1 MIRTIRAIRPWTG
14 PILALLVIG
23 CGKQERSA
31 ADAGTILTAR
41 TLGLAYLEE
50 NRLEDAQAEFTKLI
64 RLAPDEPS
72 GHANLGLVYL
82 RLGRYQDAAREI
94 DRAGALA
101 PDDPDIGLL
110 QATVLRLTGRPG
122 DARRT
127 LEAVLKAAPT
137 HQDVVRA
144 RGGRQ

>member
-1 MIRTIRAIRPWTG
+1 MNRPLCAI
-14 PILALLVIG
+14 PILATLAAFAFG
-23 CGKQERSA
+23 CHRGHDQNST
-31 ADAGTILTAR
+31 DAGATLTAR

-82 RLGRYQDAAREI
+82 RLGRYQDAARAI

-101 PDDPDIGLL
+101 PADPDIGLL

-122 DARRT
+122 DA
-127 LEAVLKAAPT
+127 
-137 HQDVVRA
+137 
-144 RGGRQ
+144 

>member
-1 MIRTIRAIRPWTG
+1 LRYSSPAVG
-14 PILALLVIG
+14 SS
-23 CGKQERSA
+23 ERSA

-82 RLGRYQDAAREI
+82 RLGRYQDACAS
-94 DRAGALA
+94 DR
-101 PDDPDIGLL
+101 P
-110 QATVLRLTGRPG
+110 
-122 DARRT
+122 
-127 LEAVLKAAPT
+127 
-137 HQDVVRA
+137 
-144 RGGRQ
+144 RGGRSPPMTPTSGCCKPLCCG